1 MSDESQSQLT
11 GPRSEELA
19 TKLRRLEEELAQ
31 AEAQR
36 AASECRLRDNDAEID
51 RLNQGLTD
59 LRVEMARL
67 LVENQRLQFWLNRY
81 KAIKDK
87 YLARGSFQE
96 RLTKWAAK
104 KLIHRRGATPRFS
117 GQRGKEGIV
126 STAHVDGIVEPPQH
140 WLDNPLRPPI
150 VIAIL
155 NWNRVDLLR
164 KCLESLFLYT
174 DYERLSI
181 CVYDQGSTDGSREY
195 LQSLGGRVDAVF
207 GKENLGFI
215 TANNLIIERYAKW
228 DAIFLN
234 NDTQVTERW
243 LEPLLETSYKSEK
256 IGVVGPKLVYLHGL
270 LQEAGS
276 QVFQDGS
283 CRAYGKYENPNSPE
297 FNQLREVDYSS
308 AACLY
313 VKRRVL
319 DLIGGFDE
327 TYSPAYYEDADFAFK
342 ARNAGFKVL
351 YEPRSTVMHREYSS
365 SGQSAVG
372 LMEVNRL
379 KFVNRWKAAL
389 QGQQRNFWEARDLEQ
404 QEKVLVISSLVPAPD
419 RSSGGTRLYE
429 FIRLLTRHY
438 HVVFAYLG
446 SEASRDY
453 LRPLERAGVT
463 VFYPGF
469 AKAVHNYEVDVHA
482 ILKSNHFKIVFCE
495 LIDVA
500 EQFLDAIREH
510 SPHSL
515 VVVDTYDVHFIRE
528 MREAAIA
535 RDHSLKRKAERTKRR
550 ELEIYGRADLVLTV
564 TEEDRRALLSESRKV
579 NVAIVPNIHVLPEVV
594 APRSSRRDLV
604 FVGGFTHRPNVD
616 AVLYFCREILPL
628 VQEQI
633 ASVRLYIVGNA
644 PPAEVVALGSESV
657 IVTGYVANMVSYLN
671 SALVSVIP
679 LRFGS
684 GMKGKIGEAM
694 AYGLPSVT
702 TSIGAEGMGLVDG
715 VDALIADRPEEF
727 AARIVLLHRDAE
739 MWSSIADKARLHV
752 AREWSP
758 EAVNRELS
766 DILAKY
772 CSASRFECGSV
783 K

>member
-1 MSDESQSQLT
+1 MTDESQSQLP
-11 GPRSEELA
+11 GPRKEELA
-19 TKLRRLEEELAQ
+19 GQLRRLEEQLTE
-31 AEAQR
+31 AEAR
-36 AASECRLRDNDAEID
+36 RLASECRLRDKDAEID
-51 RLNQGLTD
+51 RLNQDLTD
-59 LRVEMARL
+59 LKVEMARL
-67 LVENQRLQFWLNRY
+67 LVENQKLQFWLSRY

-96 RLTKWAAK
+96 RLTKWAAT
-104 KLIHRRGATPRFS
+104 KLVHRRGATNRFS
-117 GQRGKEGIV
+117 GQRDKAGSV
-126 STAHVDGIVEPPQH
+126 STGADGIIEPPQP
-140 WLDNPLRPPI
+140 WQDNPLRPPI

-155 NWNRVDLLR
+155 NWNRVELLR

-174 DYERLSI
+174 AYERLSI
-181 CVYDQGSTDGSREY
+181 CIYDQGSTDGSREY
-195 LQSLGGRVDAVF
+195 LQSLGSRVDAVL
-207 GKENLGFI
+207 GNSNLGFI

-228 DAIFLN
+228 DVIFLN

-243 LEPLLETSYKSEK
+243 LEPLLETSHKSDK
-256 IGVVGPKLVYLHGL
+256 IGIVGPKLVYFHGL

-283 CRAYGKYENPNSPE
+283 CRAYGKYENPSSPE

-313 VKRRVL
+313 VKRRVF
-319 DLIGGFDE
+319 DAIGGFDE
-327 TYSPAYYEDADFAFK
+327 IYSPAYYEDADFAFK

-365 SGQSAVG
+365 SGKSAVE

-379 KFVNRWKAAL
+379 KFVNRWKAVL
-389 QGQQRNFWEARDLEQ
+389 QSHQRNFWEARDLEQ

-419 RSSGGTRLYE
+419 RSSGGNRLYE
-429 FIRLLTRHY
+429 FVRLLTRHY
-438 HVVFAYLG
+438 HVVLAYLG
-446 SEASRDY
+446 SETSRDY
-453 LRPLERAGVT
+453 LKPLERAGVT

-469 AKAVHNYEVDVHA
+469 AKAVHKYEVDVDA
-482 ILKSNHFKIVFCE
+482 ILQSNHFKIVFCE
-495 LIDVA
+495 LMDVA
-500 EQFLDAIREH
+500 EQFLDTIREH

-515 VVVDTYDVHFIRE
+515 VIVDTYDVHFVRE

-535 RDHSLKRKAERTKRR
+535 CDTSLKRKAERTKRR
-550 ELEIYGRADLVLTV
+550 ELEIYSGADLVLTV
-564 TEEDRRALLSESRKV
+564 TEEDRRALLNESRKV
-579 NVAIVPNIHVLPEVV
+579 NVAIVPNIHVLPEGV
-594 APRSSRRDLV
+594 APRSARRDLL

-616 AVLYFCREILPL
+616 AVLYFYREILPL
-628 VQEQI
+628 IQEQI
-633 ASVRLYIVGNA
+633 ADIKLYVVGNA
-644 PPAEVVALGSESV
+644 PPAEIVALGSDNV
-657 IVTGYVANMVSYLN
+657 IVTGYVANIVPYLS

-715 VDALIADRPEEF
+715 VDAFIADSAEEF
-727 AARIVLLHRDAE
+727 AARTVLLCRDAE
-739 MWSSIADKARLHV
+739 MWSSIAEKARIHV
-752 AREWSP
+752 AQEWSP

-766 DILAKY
+766 EILAKF
-772 CSASRFECGSV
+772 CSTSRLECDPV